1 MSAAPL
7 TAAAIDWNRR
17 HIALWSARAD
27 ERRSQGGRLA
37 LNIAR
42 GLDMVVNGMRAAL
55 GADQA
60 PEDAAPSSPS
70 LEAQMERLEARLAVC
85 QPGLYPGTTIV
96 TGTGPIMDAL
106 RDSLRAR
113 IAALRGEAPPIAP
126 TPVLPPVF
134 LPPAEALP
142 FNAGPQLDLFGGVA

>member
-17 HIALWSARAD
+17 HIALWSACAD
-27 ERRSQGGRLA
+27 ERRAQGGRLA

-55 GADQA
+55 GAEQA
-60 PEDAAPSSPS
+60 GEAAAPSAPS
-70 LEAQMERLEARLAVC
+70 VEAQIEHLEARLAVC

-113 IAALRGEAPPIAP
+113 IATLRGEPLPAASHPAPKTII
-126 TPVLPPVF
+126 

-142 FNAGPQLDLFGGVA
+142 FTTGPQLDLFGAAA

>member
-1 MSAAPL
+1 MSAGRL
-7 TAAAIDWNRR
+7 TAAAIDWNQR

-27 ERRSQGGRLA
+27 ERRALGGRHA

-60 PEDAAPSSPS
+60 AEAAAPSAPS
-70 LEAQMERLEARLAVC
+70 VEAQIERLEARLAVC

-96 TGTGPIMDAL
+96 TGTGPIIDAL

-113 IAALRGEAPPIAP
+113 IAALRGEPRPAAPQP
-126 TPVLPPVF
+126 TPKPII

-142 FNAGPQLDLFGGVA
+142 FTTGPQLDLFGAAA

>member
-1 MSAAPL
+1 MSAGRL
-7 TAAAIDWNRR
+7 TAAAIDWNQR
-17 HIALWSARAD
+17 HIALWAARAD
-27 ERRSQGGRLA
+27 ERRALGGRHA

-55 GADQA
+55 GAEQPA
-60 PEDAAPSSPS
+60 EAAAPSAPS
-70 LEAQMERLEARLAVC
+70 VEAQIERLEARLAVC

-113 IAALRGEAPPIAP
+113 IAALRGEPLPAAPQPTAQPII
-126 TPVLPPVF
+126 

-142 FNAGPQLDLFGGVA
+142 FTTGPQLDLFGAAA

>member
-17 HIALWSARAD
+17 HVALWSACAD
-27 ERRSQGGRLA
+27 ERRAQGGRLA

-60 PEDAAPSSPS
+60 DAAAEPSAPS
-70 LEAQMERLEARLAVC
+70 LEAQIERLEARLAVC

-113 IAALRGEAPPIAP
+113 IAVLRGEPLPAAPQP
-126 TPVLPPVF
+126 TPKPVILPLAEVLPF
-134 LPPAEALP
+134 TT
-142 FNAGPQLDLFGGVA
+142 GPQLDLFGAAA

>member
-1 MSAAPL
+1 
-7 TAAAIDWNRR
+7 
-17 HIALWSARAD
+17 
-27 ERRSQGGRLA
+27 
-37 LNIAR
+37 
-42 GLDMVVNGMRAAL
+42 
-55 GADQA
+55 
-60 PEDAAPSSPS
+60 
-70 LEAQMERLEARLAVC
+70 MERLEARLAVC